1 MDPKQIREAIGA
13 HGLWKARLVRAIA
26 SGGQDLDPDLLA
38 NDTQCAFG
46 RWLYAL
52 PAAER
57 ESPKWARIRELHRAF
72 HQEGALALRQAL
84 DGHRDLALAM
94 VAKGGSCA
102 QASLELIRAMF
113 DLVVES
119 RAA

>member
-1 MDPKQIREAIGA
+1 MDAVQIREAIGA

-38 NDTQCAFG
+38 TDNQCAFG

-57 ESPKWARIRELHRAF
+57 ESPTWVCVRELHRTF
-72 HQEGALALRQAL
+72 HLEGALALRQAL
-84 DGHRDLALAM
+84 DGHTNVAQEM

-102 QASLELIRAMF
+102 QASLELIQAMLE
-113 DLVVES
+113 LVET